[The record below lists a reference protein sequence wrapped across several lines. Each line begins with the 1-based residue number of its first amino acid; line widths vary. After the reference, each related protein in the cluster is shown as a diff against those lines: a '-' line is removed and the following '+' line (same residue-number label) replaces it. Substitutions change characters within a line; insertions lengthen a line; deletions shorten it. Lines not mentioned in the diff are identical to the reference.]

1 VKQVTRPTLGFKS
14 FEVAQQTLVGI
25 ELMHMLHKGQM
36 DDGVGQGLTAAE
48 QFYCLAA

>member
-14 FEVAQQTLVGI
+14 FEAAQQTLVGI